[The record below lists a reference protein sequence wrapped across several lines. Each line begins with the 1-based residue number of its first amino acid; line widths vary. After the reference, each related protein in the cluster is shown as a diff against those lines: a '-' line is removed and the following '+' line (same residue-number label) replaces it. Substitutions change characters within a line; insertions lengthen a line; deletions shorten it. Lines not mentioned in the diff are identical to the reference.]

1 MATVAVGL
9 PRTRRRPK
17 NEPVAGRA
25 SYPEIY
31 FVKRIDNSRLER
43 VVDTAKRRECFGLLG
58 MGTIAFLFIM
68 LFAWQHFECVRYGYQ
83 IQQLKSKHASM
94 VEWNHTLKVEFA
106 SLSDPQRIDAVAQ
119 TKLGL
124 VPPRPGQI
132 IQVLRPRNDLL
143 FCFGIDYSQ
152 HWVAFPFPRIRRASF
167 LDLRGRIT
175 PPSHFRRSTTSGYT
189 SITSC
194 SCSIAAALPT
204 RARRASSVA
213 AIAVG

>member
-9 PRTRRRPK
+9 PGTRRRPK

-83 IQQLKSKHASM
+83 IQQLKNKQASM

-106 SLSDPQRIDAVAQ
+106 SLSDPQRIDTVAQ
-119 TKLGL
+119 TRLGL
-124 VPPRPGQI
+124 VPPKPGQI
-132 IQVLRPRNDLL
+132 IQVGKTAEVSPQPSSTEYAGNLEDQI
-143 FCFGIDYSQ
+143 GI
-152 HWVAFPFPRIRRASF
+152 
-167 LDLRGRIT
+167 
-175 PPSHFRRSTTSGYT
+175 PSER
-189 SITSC
+189 
-194 SCSIAAALPT
+194 
-204 RARRASSVA
+204 
-213 AIAVG
+213 